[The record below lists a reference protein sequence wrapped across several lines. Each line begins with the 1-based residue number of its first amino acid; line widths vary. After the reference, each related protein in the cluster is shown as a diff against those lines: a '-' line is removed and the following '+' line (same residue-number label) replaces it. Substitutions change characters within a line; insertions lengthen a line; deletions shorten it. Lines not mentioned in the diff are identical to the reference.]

1 MSLGAHAGG
10 SRQQGRSIT
19 RRISKKDAGAFLKA
33 VKRYGRIERMADI
46 AQEVGSVLQDQ
57 PATARQDR
65 CLAAKDQGLHCEA
78 VSCVETEIVPR
89 SSAGMR
95 CGGA

>member
-1 MSLGAHAGG
+1 MLGNSRCG

-57 PATARQDR
+57 PATARYNR
-65 CLAAKDQGLHCEA
+65 LPGRKKSRLHCEA
-78 VSCVETEIVPR
+78 VSCTETKNAPR

>member
-1 MSLGAHAGG
+1 MPGSSRCG

-57 PATARQDR
+57 PATARFD
-65 CLAAKDQGLHCEA
+65 CLPGWPPKSKAPLC
-78 VSCVETEIVPR
+78 SCFV
-89 SSAGMR
+89 
-95 CGGA
+95 CGAQ